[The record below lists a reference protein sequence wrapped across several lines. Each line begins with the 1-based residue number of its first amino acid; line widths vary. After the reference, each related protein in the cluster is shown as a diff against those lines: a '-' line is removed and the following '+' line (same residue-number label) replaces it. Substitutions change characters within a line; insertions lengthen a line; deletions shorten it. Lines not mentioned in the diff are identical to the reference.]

1 MPRADRA
8 SQFLPFAALK
18 GFEEALR
25 EREKKEIKKIAL
37 TNETLDNQEHEK
49 HEEHEIF
56 IMSKI
61 INEVDVICEHKSD
74 GSIIPLKFRFMNEDG
89 EYDTFTVK
97 GYRESKRKSTYTTAD
112 GIYATDSTTI
122 FECMITVLG
131 MKRVVKLYYDPR
143 TNTTWRLA
151 I

>member
-25 EREKKEIKKIAL
+25 EREKKEIKKVAI
-37 TNETLDNQEHEK
+37 TDETFDDQEHE
-49 HEEHEIF
+49 EREIF

-61 INEVDVICEHKSD
+61 INEVDVICEHKAD
-74 GSIIPLKFRFMNEDG
+74 GSVIPLKFRFMNEDG
-89 EYDTFTVK
+89 EYDTFSVK
-97 GYRESKRKSTYTTAD
+97 GYRASKRKSTYTTPD